1 MAAKNTE
8 NEIKHEVT
16 LFAEPI
22 LHVGSFTITNSLIN
36 SWVAII
42 LLILFAL
49 LIRRKIRE
57 IPRGFQNFVEI
68 VIEGA
73 LKMADTV
80 TGSREK
86 TLKVFPLVFSLFLFI
101 LLNNYLGLI
110 PGVGSIGFIERGE
123 EGLVFVPL
131 FRGATAD
138 LNTTLALS
146 IFAVLAT
153 HALGVITIGGWHHV
167 NKFFNF
173 SALSEIPKK
182 ILKEPTI
189 ILVNPIKAFVG
200 IVEFIG
206 EFAKTASLSLRL
218 FGNIFAG
225 EVLLTAIAGIFAYA
239 VPIPFMFLELI
250 VGVVQALV
258 FAMLTLVFASI
269 AMTAEEH

>member
-1 MAAKNTE
+1 MTAVNQ
-8 NEIKHEVT
+8 EIKIQHETT

-22 LHVGSFTITNSLIN
+22 FHIGSFTITNSLIN
-36 SWVAII
+36 SWVAIF
-42 LLILFAL
+42 LLAIFAFV
-49 LIRRKIRE
+49 IRRKIRE
-57 IPRGFQNFVEI
+57 IPRGFQNLVEM
-68 VIEGA
+68 VVEAA

-86 TLKVFPLVFSLFLFI
+86 TEKLFPFVFTLFLFI

-110 PGVGSIGFIERGE
+110 PGVGSIGFVENTK
-123 EGLVFVPL
+123 EGFVFVPL

-146 IFAVLAT
+146 LFAVLAT
-153 HALGVITIGGWHHV
+153 HVLGVATIGVWHHV

-173 SALSEIPKK
+173 SALLEIPKK
-182 ILKEPTI
+182 FLKEPTI
-189 ILVNPIKAFVG
+189 LIINPIKFFVG
-200 IVEFIG
+200 VIEFIG

-225 EVLLTAIAGIFAYA
+225 EVLLTAMAAIFAFITP
-239 VPIPFMFLELI
+239 VPFMFLELI

-258 FAMLTLVFASI
+258 FAMLVLVFASLS
-269 AMTAEEH
+269 MTQEQH